1 MCYKEEWCLPL
12 TQGEEVW
19 ENYRPELI
27 VAWGRQKGTGW
38 SRLIDFGL
46 SSSLMEMMKLLAHG
60 LRNRV
65 HFQDN
70 QTTVSLSTSLTWF
83 AKEIIDDSCS
93 SFEAAVVF

>member
-1 MCYKEEWCLPL
+1 M
-12 TQGEEVW
+12 W

-46 SSSLMEMMKLLAHG
+46 SLSLMEMMKLLAHG
-60 LRNRV
+60 LRNMV
-65 HFQDN
+65 HFQAN